1 MAVPIT
7 ESAIEIDGTAG
18 QNFVAGNS
26 LYLSNGS
33 GGTVAGRWYLT
44 TNAAYSSSAGAG
56 KVGFAT
62 ADALSGQNANVI
74 RLVGRVT
81 DVGPVTPGDTIYIDS
96 ASGAYTGSE
105 PAMGTPRRVV
115 GVADTTSSIVI
126 GVEPPRSRVGQF
138 LTTVGNVGAGE
149 DVLFQYIAPAGELS
163 ADGMSYHVKAWGNT
177 ANNASGKTLIVH
189 VIEGANDTTL
199 LAAALAANEDGEW
212 IFEADILR
220 TAATTFTFSAMSSCG
235 PVNGPAIV
243 ATNCETAQTATW
255 ANAITIRVNG
265 SATSNN
271 DITAIGGVVT
281 RIP

>member
-126 GVEPPRSRVGQF
+126 GVEPPRSRVGQWIA
-138 LTTVGNVGAGE
+138 TVGNVGTGE
-149 DVLFQYIAPAGELS
+149 DTLFEYFAPAGELS

-177 ANNASGKTLIVH
+177 ANNGDAKTLTAR
-189 VIEGANDTTL
+189 VIEGANNVVL
-199 LAAALAANEDGEW
+199 LAASLAINEVGEW
-212 IFEADILR
+212 VFEADILR
-220 TAATTFTFSAMSSCG
+220 TAATAYTYNAMVSCG
-235 PVNGPAIV
+235 PANGPAIV
-243 ATNCETAQTATW
+243 ATNVDSAQTATW
-255 ANAITIRVNG
+255 ANAVTIRIAG
-265 SATSNN
+265 TGTSNN
-271 DITAIGGVVT
+271 DIIAIGGVVT